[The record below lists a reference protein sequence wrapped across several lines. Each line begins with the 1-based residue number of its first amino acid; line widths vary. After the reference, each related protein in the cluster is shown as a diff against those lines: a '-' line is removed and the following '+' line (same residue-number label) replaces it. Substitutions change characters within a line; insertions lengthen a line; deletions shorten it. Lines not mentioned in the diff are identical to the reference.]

1 MATSTPWCRSSCPV
15 SLPIRNARLTRSSRI
30 CRALIHGRILRRR
43 PAMRV
48 ELTEVLWFEQHVLSL
63 SELADISG
71 LPRAVLEELLDCGA
85 IAPLEAVPA
94 ALPVALPVTELR
106 FGASALRA
114 ARTAHR
120 LRVDVERDIQAL
132 PVPLCLVATAEQLE
146 AQLPELRLQLL
157 HPGHQAQR
165 HGQCLD

>member
-63 SELADISG
+63 SELAEISG
-71 LPRAVLEELLDCGA
+71 LSRAVLEELLDCGA
-85 IAPLEAVPA
+85 IAPIEPSGN
-94 ALPVALPVTELR
+94 ELR
-106 FGASALRA
+106 FGASALHT

-120 LRVDVERDIQAL
+120 LSADF
-132 PVPLCLVATAEQLE
+132 
-146 AQLPELRLQLL
+146 EL
-157 HPGHQAQR
+157 
-165 HGQCLD
+165 D

>member
-1 MATSTPWCRSSCPV
+1 
-15 SLPIRNARLTRSSRI
+15 
-30 CRALIHGRILRRR
+30 
-43 PAMRV
+43 MRV

-120 LRVDVERDIQAL
+120 LRVDFELDIQAL
-132 PVPLCLVATAEQLE
+132 AVALSLVARVEELE
-146 AQLPELRLQLL
+146 AQLRELRARQ
-157 HPGHQAQR
+157 PQR
-165 HGQCLD
+165 VR